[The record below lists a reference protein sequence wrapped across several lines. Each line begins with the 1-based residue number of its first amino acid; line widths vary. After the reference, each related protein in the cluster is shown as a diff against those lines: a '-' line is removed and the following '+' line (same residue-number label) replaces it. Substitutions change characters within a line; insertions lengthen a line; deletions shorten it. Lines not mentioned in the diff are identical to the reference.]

1 MTTDATSGTGCV
13 VVVGATS
20 SVARATA
27 GEFARNGHGVILAAR
42 DMDANERIA
51 RDLRVRYQTPVE
63 TVAFEAGDWTAHTG
77 FLDLCQERANGD
89 IDGIV
94 FCAGFMDEQRTAQ
107 ACFETAHLIID
118 VNYTAAAAV
127 IEPFAA
133 HFEERRSGFI
143 AVLGSA
149 AGDRGRQSNYIYGS
163 AKAGLHTYL
172 EGLRNRLFPADV
184 FVTTVKPG
192 FMDTKMSFGL
202 PGLFLAM
209 SPESAGK
216 SIYKAIHNRKNV
228 AYVPWFWRYIMLIIR
243 HVPESVFKRMKM

>member
-1 MTTDATSGTGCV
+1 MTTDAASEAGYV
-13 VVVGATS
+13 IVVGATS

-27 GEFARNGHGVILAAR
+27 GEFARNGYGVILAAR

-51 RDLRVRYQTPVE
+51 CDLRVRYQTPVE
-63 TVAFEAGDWTAHTG
+63 TVAFEAGDWTAHAG
-77 FLDLCQERANGD
+77 FLQSCQERATGS

-94 FCAGFMDEQRTAQ
+94 FCVGFMDEQGTAEE
-107 ACFETAHLIID
+107 CFETTHRTID
-118 VNYTAAAAV
+118 VNYTAAVAV

-143 AVLGSA
+143 AVLGSV

-192 FMDTKMSFGL
+192 FMDTKMSFGM
-202 PGLFLAM
+202 PGLFLVM

-216 SIYKAIHNRKNV
+216 AIYRAIHNRKNV

-243 HVPESVFKRMKM
+243 HVPEFLFKRMKM

>member
-1 MTTDATSGTGCV
+1 MTNDAPANAGNV

-27 GEFARNGHGVILAAR
+27 GEFARAGHGVILAAR
-42 DMDANERIA
+42 DMDANERMA
-51 RDLRVRYQTPVE
+51 SDLRVRYETPVE
-63 TVAFEAGDWTAHTG
+63 TVAFEAD
-77 FLDLCQERANGD
+77 DLTEHAQLLERCQERADGP

-94 FCAGFMDEQRTAQ
+94 FCAGFMDEQAAAQDGFAVAHRT
-107 ACFETAHLIID
+107 ID
-118 VNYTAAAAV
+118 VNYTAAVAV

-143 AVLGSA
+143 AVLGSV

-163 AKAGLHTYL
+163 AKAGLHAYL

-202 PGLFLAM
+202 PGLFLVM
-209 SPESAGK
+209 SPEAAGK
-216 SIYKAIHNRKNV
+216 AIYKAIHNRKNV

-243 HVPESVFKRMKM
+243 HVPEFVFKRMKM